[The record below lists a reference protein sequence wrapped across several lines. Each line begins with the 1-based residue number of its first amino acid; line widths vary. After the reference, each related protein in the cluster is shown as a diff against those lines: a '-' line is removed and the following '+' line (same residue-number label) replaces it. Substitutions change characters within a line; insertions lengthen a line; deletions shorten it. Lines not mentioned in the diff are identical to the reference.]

1 MTRSKDSLYSYRHDK
16 HLARNGQTEARYG
29 IKKMG
34 AGAANWGVLGDELP
48 DVQAIA
54 REEVEA
60 NTHSRYYG
68 SKLHLVDSETFE
80 SLRSS
85 EQAS

>member
-34 AGAANWGVLGDELP
+34 AGVANWGVLGDELP
-48 DVQAIA
+48 DAQAIA
-54 REEVEA
+54 REEVD
-60 NTHSRYYG
+60 THSRYYG
-68 SKLHLVDSETFE
+68 SKLNLVDSETFE